1 MYLID
6 FSTIYGGEDNLLT
19 PCSEYSIRIIKLVSP
34 QILANRQA
42 IRAIMGARLK
52 TTIVSVIITSFLFFS
67 SQVIWSTIGLDI
79 KIRDLI
85 PEQWVAPGRG
95 PQKPVSRWK
104 TFFTFENLL
113 FVGATLAVNVVL
125 GNILTLGIQSIF
137 QSFWGPNEARRGVP
151 YGTYMQVVV
160 LSERALRFLQRMFGP
175 N

>member
-19 PCSEYSIRIIKLVSP
+19 PCSEYSIRKIKLVSP

-79 KIRDLI
+79 KII
-85 PEQWVAPGRG
+85 
-95 PQKPVSRWK
+95 
-104 TFFTFENLL
+104 T
-113 FVGATLAVNVVL
+113 
-125 GNILTLGIQSIF
+125 NIL
-137 QSFWGPNEARRGVP
+137 
-151 YGTYMQVVV
+151 
-160 LSERALRFLQRMFGP
+160 
-175 N
+175 